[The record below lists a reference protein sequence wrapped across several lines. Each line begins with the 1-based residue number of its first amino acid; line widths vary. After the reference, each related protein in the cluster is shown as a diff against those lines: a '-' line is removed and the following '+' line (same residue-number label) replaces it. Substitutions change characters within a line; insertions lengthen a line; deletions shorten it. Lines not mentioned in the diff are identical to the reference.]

1 MNGILIINKPLGY
14 TSRDVVNEISRKFN
28 TKKVGHTGTLDP
40 NASGVLIICLGKAL
54 KTIEL
59 MDDFDKEYT
68 AEVILGIETDT
79 LDLDKNATIL
89 REEKVDIDDKKIIDV
104 VNSFN
109 GKYVQTVPKYSA
121 VKVNGRKLY
130 EYARSNIPVEL
141 PSKEVSIKDISISNI
156 KRKDSKIVFKLKCTV
171 SKGTYIRSLI
181 RDIGEKLNVPA
192 VMKSLERTRIGN
204 FTIDDSY
211 TLNDIKDDNY
221 KFINILD
228 AFSNIPKIRV
238 NEEKTKK
245 ISNGMELE
253 KFFDSE
259 LAFILDNDDNL
270 LALYKNVNNKSRPY
284 KMFV

>member
-59 MDDFDKEYT
+59 MDDFDKEYA

-156 KRKDSKIVFKLKCTV
+156 KRKDSKIIFKLKCTV

-204 FTIDDSY
+204 FTIDDGY

-228 AFSNIPKIRV
+228 AFPNIPKIRV

>member
-1 MNGILIINKPLGY
+1 MDGILIINKPLGY

-54 KTIEL
+54 KIIEL
-59 MDDFDKEYT
+59 MDEDDKEYT

-89 REEKVDIDDKKIIDV
+89 KEEQVDVHDKEIIDV

-141 PSKEVSIKDISISNI
+141 PSKEVNIKNISASNI
-156 KRKDSKIVFKLKCTV
+156 KKENGKISFKLECTV

-181 RDIGEKLNVPA
+181 RDIGERLNVPA
-192 VMKSLERTRIGN
+192 VMKSLERTRIGK
-204 FTIDDSY
+204 FTITDSY
-211 TLNDIKDDNY
+211 TLNDIKEDNY

-228 AFSNIPKIRV
+228 TFPNIPKIKV
-238 NEEKTKK
+238 DKEKAKK
-245 ISNGMELE
+245 ISNGMELD